1 MKEHTVYFITMILNF
16 LTALM
21 KFATGVLLGFSTLVA
36 DSIQSFVDFLTDII
50 TLIAVKVGK
59 KRANKRYPF
68 GYGQFHYVANLLTG
82 SLLILIGIY
91 IIYEALTQKSNV
103 TLKPVVFLILVIA
116 IIVKF
121 IVVRML
127 RKCGNDYD
135 NDMMIDASK
144 ETFSDIISSSIVL
157 VVSIIMYFFGNELND
172 FIDLDKIGSI
182 IMSMFVL
189 YTAFDLLIHN
199 IDGLVINTTK
209 DSELESK
216 VKSIL
221 NKYDESDG
229 KVSKMIKMGDYYHI
243 FIEMKVPNKMIMK
256 DFLKLQDNVKKDIN
270 DLKTNIKY
278 VSIEVT
284 GKNKK

>member
-1 MKEHTVYFITMILNF
+1 MKEHTVYIITMILNF
-16 LTALM
+16 LTAAM
-21 KFATGVLLGFSTLVA
+21 KFITGVLFGFSTLVA

-50 TLIAVKVGK
+50 SLLAVKVGK

-91 IIYEALTQKSNV
+91 IIYEALTQNSNA
-103 TLKPVVFLILVIA
+103 TIKPIVFLILIVA
-116 IIVKF
+116 IIVKL

-144 ETFSDIISSSIVL
+144 ETFSDIVSSSIVL
-157 VVSIIMYFFGNELND
+157 VVSIIMYFFGNKLD
-172 FIDLDKIGSI
+172 DYIDLDKIGSI

-209 DSELESK
+209 DSELENK
-216 VKSIL
+216 VKNIL
-221 NKYDESDG
+221 KKYNESDSR
-229 KVSKMIKMGDYYHI
+229 VSKMIKMGDYYHI

-256 DFLKLQDNVKKDIN
+256 DFLKLQDNIKKDIN

-278 VSIEVT
+278 INIEVSRED
-284 GKNKK
+284 KK

>member
-1 MKEHTVYFITMILNF
+1 MKEHTVYLITMILNF
-16 LTALM
+16 LTALL

-50 TLIAVKVGK
+50 SLIAAKVGK

-82 SLLILIGIY
+82 LLLVLIGIY
-91 IIYEALTQKSNV
+91 IIFEALTQKSSV
-103 TLKPVVFLILVIA
+103 TLKPIVFLILVIA
-116 IIVKF
+116 ITVKF

-172 FIDLDKIGSI
+172 FINLDKIGSI

-221 NKYDESDG
+221 DKYDESDG

-256 DFLKLQDNVKKDIN
+256 DFLKLQDNIKKDIN

-284 GKNKK
+284 REDKK

>member
-1 MKEHTVYFITMILNF
+1 MKEHSVYFITMILNF

-21 KFATGVLLGFSTLVA
+21 KFATGVLLGFSTLIA

-221 NKYDESDG
+221 DKYDESDG

-284 GKNKK
+284 GENKK

>member
-1 MKEHTVYFITMILNF
+1 MKEHSVYFITMILNF

-21 KFATGVLLGFSTLVA
+21 KFATGVLLGFSTLIA

-82 SLLILIGIY
+82 TLLILIGIY
-91 IIYEALTQKSNV
+91 IIYEALTQKSNP
-103 TLKPVVFLILVIA
+103 TIKPVVFLILAIA
-116 IIVKF
+116 IIVKI
-121 IVVRML
+121 IVVRIL
-127 RKCGNDYD
+127 RKYGNDYD

-221 NKYDESDG
+221 DKYDESDG

-284 GKNKK
+284 GENKK

>member
-1 MKEHTVYFITMILNF
+1 MKEHTVYLITMILNF
-16 LTALM
+16 LTALI

-50 TLIAVKVGK
+50 SLIAAKVGK

-82 SLLILIGIY
+82 LLLVLIGIY
-91 IIYEALTQKSNV
+91 IIFEALTQKSSV
-103 TLKPVVFLILVIA
+103 TLKPIVFLILVIA
-116 IIVKF
+116 ITVKF

-172 FIDLDKIGSI
+172 FINLDKIGSI

-221 NKYDESDG
+221 DKYDESDG

-256 DFLKLQDNVKKDIN
+256 DFLKLQDNIKKDIN

-284 GKNKK
+284 REDKK

>member
-1 MKEHTVYFITMILNF
+1 MKEHTVYFVTMILNF

-21 KFATGVLLGFSTLVA
+21 KFSTGVLLGFGTLVA

-91 IIYEALTQKSNV
+91 IIYEALTQNSNAII
-103 TLKPVVFLILVIA
+103 KPIVFLILAIA
-116 IIVKF
+116 IIVKL

-127 RKCGNDYD
+127 RKCGNDHD
-135 NDMMIDASK
+135 NEMMIDAAK

-157 VVSIIMYFFGNELND
+157 VVSIIMYFFGNKLD
-172 FIDLDKIGSI
+172 DYMDLDKIGSI

-189 YTAFDLLIHN
+189 YTAFDLIIHN
-199 IDGLVINTTK
+199 IDGLVINTTE
-209 DSELESK
+209 DADLENK
-216 VKSIL
+216 IKAIL
-221 NKYDESDG
+221 DKYDESDG
-229 KVSKMIKMGDYYHI
+229 RVSKMIKMGNYYHI
-243 FIEMKVPNKMIMK
+243 FIEIKVSDKMVMK
-256 DFLKLQDNVKKDIN
+256 DYLKLQSNIKKSIN
-270 DLKTNIKY
+270 ELKTNIKY
-278 VSIEVT
+278 VSIEVA
-284 GKNKK
+284 KEEKK